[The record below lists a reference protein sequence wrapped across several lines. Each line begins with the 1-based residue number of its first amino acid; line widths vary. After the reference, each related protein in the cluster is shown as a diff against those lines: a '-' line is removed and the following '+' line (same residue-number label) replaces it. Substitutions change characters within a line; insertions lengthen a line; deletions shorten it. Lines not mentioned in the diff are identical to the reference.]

1 MEDLLG
7 ECGVRVEGL
16 VNAREAERDEGRQEK
31 RVALG
36 EVVVPWVAAVE
47 DGERLRDIKVEEA
60 EWWKGPLLIV

>member
-7 ECGVRVEGL
+7 EYGGGVDGL
-16 VNAREAERDEGRQEK
+16 IKADEAEGDEGRQEK

-47 DGERLRDIKVEEA
+47 NGERLRDIKV
-60 EWWKGPLLIV
+60 

>member
-7 ECGVRVEGL
+7 ECGGGVEGL
-16 VNAREAERDEGRQEK
+16 VKADEAEGDEGGQEE

-47 DGERLRDIKVEEA
+47 DWEGLRDVKV
-60 EWWKGPLLIV
+60 